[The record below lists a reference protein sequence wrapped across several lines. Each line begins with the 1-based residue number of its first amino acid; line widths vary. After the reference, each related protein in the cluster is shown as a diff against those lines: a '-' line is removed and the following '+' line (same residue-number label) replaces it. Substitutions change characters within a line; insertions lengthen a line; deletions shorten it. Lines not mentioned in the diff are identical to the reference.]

1 LRRALAVVLTV
12 LAGGCAVGEDAGR
25 PGPDPARATLA
36 LVGGRVRDVR
46 ALARVRYTL
55 GGGRVI
61 FQTGRR

>member
-1 LRRALAVVLTV
+1 V